1 MGTTTLL
8 VRLEFDNG
16 IGIFQQDDYDE
27 NLHQTILDRHQS
39 FNCIKQDFLITN
51 KIESIDLKK
60 YYCAYKSVSQ
70 LKQWI
75 TQKQLKALFKLGC
88 NAYLL
93 EVSKCIEGEH
103 QFIYMKSDIV
113 NQTVL
118 NSILIESKK
127 VKKLI
132 E

>member
-1 MGTTTLL
+1 METTLL

-16 IGIFQQDDYDE
+16 IGIFRQNDYDE
-27 NLHQTILDRHQS
+27 KLHRTILDRHQN
-39 FNCIKQDFLITN
+39 FNDIRQDFLYTN
-51 KIESIDLKK
+51 KIEGIFLIN

-70 LKQWI
+70 LKRWI
-75 TQKQLKALFKLGC
+75 TQRELKALFKLGC

-93 EVSKCIEGEH
+93 EVSKCIEGKH
-103 QFIYMKSDIV
+103 QFIYMKSDII
-113 NQTVL
+113 NKTVI

-127 VKKLI
+127 DKKLI